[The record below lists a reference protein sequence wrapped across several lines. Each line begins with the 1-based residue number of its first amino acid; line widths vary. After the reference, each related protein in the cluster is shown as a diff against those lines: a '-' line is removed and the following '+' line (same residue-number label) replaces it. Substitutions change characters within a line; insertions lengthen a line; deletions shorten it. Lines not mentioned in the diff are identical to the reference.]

1 MRRRFRYNPT
11 TDQVEEVGTNKPR
24 STNDWKQLSCENMGY
39 DGSVE
44 DAKRLDREYGAPEV
58 DYVQV
63 GPNSY
68 NPVFNDR
75 STYNR
80 YLKAHGFYNKTS
92 GKSGANPI
100 DGRMLTRA
108 AARILERYKEAGT
121 NGGLPKGDSG
131 NIDRPEPKVQ

>member
-1 MRRRFRYNPT
+1 MKRRFRYNPA
-11 TDQVEEVGTNKPR
+11 TDSVEEVGSKPR
-24 STNDWKQLSCENMGY
+24 STNDWKQLSCEAMGY
-39 DGSVE
+39 DGSLE

-58 DYVQV
+58 DYVRV

-80 YLKAHGFYNKTS
+80 WLKAHGKVNKTS

-100 DGRMLTRA
+100 DGQMLQRA
-108 AARILERYKEAGT
+108 TARILEKYS
-121 NGGLPKGDSG
+121 SG
-131 NIDRPEPKVQ
+131 NIDTSEVKVQ